1 MPSINRRSLLTLFG
15 VGVALTLSRLVAG
28 LAPGF
33 TLAGS
38 VACVVIGLALT
49 VLVVNIR
56 GLLHDRA
63 LLDRWTGELANSLRS
78 VLEQL
83 VASRVLIAETVLS
96 TALAARDEAAN
107 TEVADQVNAI
117 DYELREHAIAA
128 ARAAALRDREMPT
141 VKAALDAVRAELGEP
156 GIPTPDGAAR
166 GRSDS
171 GSEWQ

>member
-1 MPSINRRSLLTLFG
+1 
-15 VGVALTLSRLVAG
+15 
-28 LAPGF
+28 
-33 TLAGS
+33 
-38 VACVVIGLALT
+38 
-49 VLVVNIR
+49 
-56 GLLHDRA
+56 
-63 LLDRWTGELANSLRS
+63 
-78 VLEQL
+78 
-83 VASRVLIAETVLS
+83 VLS